1 MNAEI
6 LARLEFAI
14 TVGFHWLF
22 VLLTLG
28 LAPIIAYMQARHVFG
43 GNPRFERMTRFWG
56 QIYVVNYVLGIA
68 TGLVME
74 FQFGL
79 SWSGL
84 SVFAGNVFGAPL
96 AIETLVAFFAE
107 STFLGMWIFGWGR
120 LPKVLHMLLFWLV
133 TLTAFASTYWIL
145 VANGFMHHPVG
156 YQVRGGVAYLTDFAA
171 MLTNPNTLY
180 AMWHIV
186 AAAMVAGG
194 GFVAGVSAYQFI
206 RRTREVPFFLS
217 SARAGLAVA
226 VPFSIAVAET
236 GFRQIPP
243 LHEAQPM
250 KMAVLRDVL
259 LPEDRGPSTVAQV
272 QAEMA
277 ARLGPGD
284 YAPPGW
290 IASAYDIMMTS
301 AFFVVVISLFGAAV
315 VIRDGIA
322 RSRAAAAVVMLI
334 VPIPFVAA
342 TLGWLVREVGRQPWA
357 IYGEL
362 LVSQARAPVGA
373 VTMLISLIGFSTLLA
388 ALAITNWCLIA
399 RYARR
404 GPRDTDLGTP
414 AAPSHEEPVAAL
426 HL

>member
-1 MNAEI
+1 MDAEI
-6 LARLEFAI
+6 LARVQFAV

-28 LAPIIAYMQARHVFG
+28 LAPLVAYMQARHVFG

-96 AIETLVAFFAE
+96 AMETLVAFFAE
-107 STFLGMWIFGWGR
+107 STFLGLWIFGWGR
-120 LPKVLHMLLFWLV
+120 LPKVVHMLLFWLV
-133 TLTAFASTYWIL
+133 TLTAYASAYWIL

-156 YQVRGGVAYLTDFAA
+156 HEVRGGVAYLTDFSA
-171 MLTNPNTLY
+171 MLTNPNALY
-180 AMWHIV
+180 AMWHV
-186 AAAMVAGG
+186 VSAALVAGG

-206 RRTREVPFFLS
+206 RRTHEVPFFLS
-217 SARAGLAVA
+217 SARAGLALA
-226 VPFSIAVAET
+226 APFSIAVAET

-250 KMAVLRDVL
+250 KTAALREVL
-259 LPEDRGPSTVAQV
+259 LPEDRGTDTVAQV
-272 QAEMA
+272 QAAMA
-277 ARLGPGD
+277 ERLGPGD

-290 IASAYDIMMTS
+290 ITGAYDVMMTS
-301 AFFVVVISLFGAAV
+301 AFFIVVISLLGAAFL
-315 VIRDGIA
+315 IRDVLA
-322 RSRAAAAVVMLI
+322 RSRAAALVVVLI

-357 IYGEL
+357 VYGEL
-362 LVSQARAPVGA
+362 LTSQARSPAGPG
-373 VTMLISLIGFSTLLA
+373 TMLASLIGFSTLLG

-414 AAPSHEEPVAAL
+414 AAATPEGPVVAVRL
-426 HL
+426 

>member
-1 MNAEI
+1 MDVEGM
-6 LARLEFAI
+6 ARLEFAI

-28 LAPIIAYMQARHVFG
+28 LAPIIAYMQIRAVLGRSA
-43 GNPRFERMTRFWG
+43 RFERMTRYWG

-84 SVFAGNVFGAPL
+84 TAFAGNVFGAPL
-96 AIETLVAFFAE
+96 AMETLVAFFAE
-107 STFLGMWIFGWGR
+107 STFLGLWIFGWGR
-120 LPKVLHMLLFWLV
+120 LPKAVHLLLFWAV
-133 TLTAFASTYWIL
+133 TATAYASTYWIL

-156 YQVRGGVAYLTDFAA
+156 SVVRNGRAYLTDFAA
-171 MLTNPNTLY
+171 MLTNPSALY

-186 AAAMVAGG
+186 SAALVAGG
-194 GFVAGVSAYQFI
+194 GFVAGVSAYQFL

-243 LHEAQPM
+243 LHAAQPM
-250 KMAVLRDVL
+250 KMAVLREVL
-259 LPEDRGPSTVAQV
+259 LPEDRGPYTVAQV

-290 IASAYDIMMTS
+290 IAGAYDFMMTS
-301 AFFVVVISLFGAAV
+301 AFFIVVLALFGAVCLIGNAL
-315 VIRDGIA
+315 A
-322 RSRAAAAVVMLI
+322 RSRAIAFLVMLI
-334 VPIPFVAA
+334 VPIPFVSS

-357 IYGEL
+357 VYGEL
-362 LVSQARAPVGA
+362 LTTQARSPVSPG
-373 VTMLISLIGFSTLLA
+373 VVLGSLVGFSTLLA
-388 ALAITNWCLIA
+388 ALAIANWSLIA
-399 RYARR
+399 RYVHR
-404 GPRDTDLGTP
+404 GPRDTDLGGP
-414 AAPSHEEPVAAL
+414 GMSPHQESPVAL
-426 HL
+426 QL